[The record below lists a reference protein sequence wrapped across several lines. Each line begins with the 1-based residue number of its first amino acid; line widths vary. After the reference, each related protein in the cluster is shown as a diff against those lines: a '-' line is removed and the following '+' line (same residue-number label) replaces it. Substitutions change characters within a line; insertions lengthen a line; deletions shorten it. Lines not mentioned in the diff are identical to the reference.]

1 MQPGFIISAG
11 DEQMNGAKELLAC
24 QKYFKK
30 SKYPI
35 SNDSAEVYRFYCP
48 KADIHLDISKR
59 VMEFACY
66 DADGMIGIQIRR
78 VCAAQ
83 CRYYQEM
90 VRKSKFIVLK

>member
-1 MQPGFIISAG
+1 
-11 DEQMNGAKELLAC
+11 MNGAKELLAC
-24 QKYFKK
+24 QEYFKK

-35 SNDSAEVYRFYCP
+35 ANGSEDVYRFYCP

-59 VMEFACY
+59 VIEFACC

-78 VCAAQ
+78 ACTAQ
-83 CRYYQEM
+83 CRYYQEI